1 MSFQLVPRNIDALRR
16 RLASAFLVALA
27 LGATFASIF
36 QFASQKMF
44 RTDLNALI
52 QASTRGVNWSTEN
65 DRRLED
71 LRRTLDGH
79 ATVGYIN
86 ETRHHPGEL
95 ETAHYYYQ
103 TQYALAPISVQGLLS
118 NAPSPLDEVIGDF
131 HGSVDI
137 AKICASMGLTV
148 VRDYGNG
155 LVLFRRA
162 GAPR

>member
-1 MSFQLVPRNIDALRR
+1 MSFQLEPRKIDALRR
-16 RLASAFLVALA
+16 RGASAFFVALA
-27 LGATFASIF
+27 LGAAFASIL
-36 QFASQKMF
+36 QFASQKLF
-44 RTDLNALI
+44 RTNLHDLI

-71 LRRTLDGH
+71 LRRMLDGH
-79 ATVGYIN
+79 TRVGYIN

-118 NAPSPLDEVIGDF
+118 NAPSPLDDVIGDF
-131 HGSVDI
+131 RGPVDM

>member
-1 MSFQLVPRNIDALRR
+1 MSFQLGPRTIDGLRR
-16 RLASAFLVALA
+16 RGASAFFVSLA
-27 LGATFASIF
+27 VGAAFASIF
-36 QFASQKMF
+36 QFASQKLF
-44 RTDLNALI
+44 RTNLHDLI

-71 LRRTLDGH
+71 LRRTLNGH
-79 ATVGYIN
+79 TIVGYIN
-86 ETRHHPGEL
+86 ETRHHPSEL

-103 TQYALAPISVQGLLS
+103 TQYALAPIGVQGLLS
-118 NAPSPLDEVIGDF
+118 NAPSPFDEVIGDF
-131 HGSVDI
+131 RGPVDM

-162 GAPR
+162 SAPR